1 MKTQL
6 LLKTTLPLQNL
17 TQTLGLRF
25 RACLPL
31 LLVMAFSY
39 LLMGNAWA
47 SDPTFSFD
55 EPSDTSGIT
64 YGLKSIVQY
73 VFYVFYLLGGIML
86 GVGAFKLKQG
96 DLPGF
101 GKMIAGGVALFFTPA
116 IVTLLKDLANQ

>member
-17 TQTLGLRF
+17 TQTLGLHF

-47 SDPTFSFD
+47 DSTFNFD
-55 EPSDTSGIT
+55 EPSDKSGIT

-73 VFYVFYLLGGIML
+73 VFYVFYLLGGIMI

-116 IVTLLKDLANQ
+116 IVSLLKDLANK